1 MDEFDLVCFQ
11 YTQCLRCLDIDQCTH
26 GVYKGYNE
34 KNEFCNASEY
44 GCENNLCKCQKKLIQ
59 GTWYI
64 ILFNFMPHLGLIL
77 MTSLAVGRSESP
89 ASRPPGQF
97 VIPYKDM
104 MNLSWS
110 GVQLTRSLSANGG
123 FERSENCLISDKPDQ
138 GNQCCGDYPSRYPF
152 RLLELV

>member
-77 MTSLAVGRSESP
+77 MTSLVVGRIIVRQS
-89 ASRPPGQF
+89 
-97 VIPYKDM
+97 
-104 MNLSWS
+104 
-110 GVQLTRSLSANGG
+110 SAKTIRNTM
-123 FERSENCLISDKPDQ
+123 
-138 GNQCCGDYPSRYPF
+138 
-152 RLLELV
+152 

>member
-64 ILFNFMPHLGLIL
+64 LLFNFMPHLGSHDYLTVHTIN
-77 MTSLAVGRSESP
+77 
-89 ASRPPGQF
+89 RPT
-97 VIPYKDM
+97 K
-104 MNLSWS
+104 
-110 GVQLTRSLSANGG
+110 
-123 FERSENCLISDKPDQ
+123 C
-138 GNQCCGDYPSRYPF
+138 PSF
-152 RLLELV
+152 

>member
-1 MDEFDLVCFQ
+1 MSFYRIISDFTSGFTSGLAFNERKIIDLEKDGQPMDEFDLVCFQ

-64 ILFNFMPHLGLIL
+64 LLFNFMPHLG
-77 MTSLAVGRSESP
+77 P
-89 ASRPPGQF
+89 Q
-97 VIPYKDM
+97 
-104 MNLSWS
+104 
-110 GVQLTRSLSANGG
+110 
-123 FERSENCLISDKPDQ
+123 
-138 GNQCCGDYPSRYPF
+138 
-152 RLLELV
+152 